1 MLSEKQSI
9 NYFLL
14 GCIPARILI
23 ALIPVYIYIEWLHY
37 YSILLF
43 AIAFSFL
50 FLFFFNLRQHA
61 FEAGGITWWA
71 NYRIIHGLLYLSAA
85 ILAFKKNRLAWIPL
99 AIDVFIGLSLF
110 IHKRFL

>member
-14 GCIPARILI
+14 GCIPTRVII
-23 ALIPVYIYIEWLHY
+23 ALIPVYINTEWLRV

-61 FEAGGITWWA
+61 YEAGGITWWA
-71 NYRIIHGLLYLSAA
+71 NYRIIHGLLYLTAA
-85 ILAFKKNRLAWIPL
+85 ILAFQKNYLAWIPL
-99 AIDVFIGLSLF
+99 ALDVFIGLFLF
-110 IHKRFL
+110 IQKRFL